1 MSSFIKIIKI
11 DCGSAAQKR
20 PAEPAAPTPSGHVLV
35 SLSSGHVLDEWGTA
49 THNVAAVL

>member
-11 DCGSAAQKR
+11 NCGS
-20 PAEPAAPTPSGHVLV
+20 AAPTPSVNALL
-35 SLSSGHVLDEWGTA
+35 SLSLGHVLDEWGTA